1 MGCFMRR
8 HRFSVIVSISGS
20 WLLAGQ
26 SAAAPTIPLPEP
38 GSEPGLLPALVILG
52 LLTTVAGIELVRPLR
67 TRSGATS
74 RRWVGNLSLCF
85 LSNGVVVLPT
95 ITAFTAAFLS
105 QLEQR
110 GLLDSLG
117 LPRTVRIVI
126 AIIGLDALAYAQH
139 RLLHGIDI
147 LWRFHAVHHSD
158 PEVDVTTTFRHHPV
172 EAIFNAALIGGVV
185 LAIGFSPAEIAIYTW
200 VSFVIELVAHANFAL
215 PPRFDALL
223 ARLVVTPEF
232 HHLHHS
238 RASNEAN
245 ANFGQAF
252 SIWDRLFGT
261 ARDRS
266 PEDARGFE
274 FGLDEFRE
282 QKFHLPHYLL
292 AQPLLPRASERVVTA
307 ASGS

>member
-1 MGCFMRR
+1 MGCVMRR
-8 HRFSVIVSISGS
+8 HRFSAIFSVSGS
-20 WLLAGQ
+20 WLFVGP
-26 SAAAPTIPLPEP
+26 SVAAPTIPLPEP

-67 TRSGATS
+67 ARSCATS
-74 RRWVGNLSLCF
+74 RRWAGNLFLCL

-95 ITAFTAAFLS
+95 ITAFAASFLS
-105 QLEQR
+105 QLEQK
-110 GLLDSLG
+110 GLLDYLG
-117 LPRTVRIVI
+117 LPGTVRIII

-139 RLLHGIDI
+139 RLLHRIDI

-158 PEVDVTTTFRHHPV
+158 PEVDVTTTFRHHPI
-172 EAIFNAALIGGVV
+172 EAIFNAALVGGVV

-215 PPRFDALL
+215 PSRFDALL
-223 ARLVVTPEF
+223 AWLVVTPEF

-238 RASNEAN
+238 RASAEAN

-261 ARDRS
+261 ARDQF
-266 PEDARGFE
+266 PEHASRFE

-292 AQPLLPRASERVVTA
+292 AQPLMLRIVSPTESLATR
-307 ASGS
+307 